1 MKNFNIKNL
10 IGVLLCIVIFFIL
23 AILKGLF
30 DSQFR
35 NYCHEI
41 QLQDV
46 VCFVPESMWIRGK
59 DDASIG
65 DYDFIIQDDNF
76 HYVICGVQLEKI
88 DQISGSGLYDIFDS
102 HSLKKY
108 EDIDELIELLQ
119 YNGNV
124 LNTITSSR
132 TIDFSDESIYL
143 IDGEGGGQYEDYK
156 TFIVA
161 KKKGDIRFLE
171 VLLYRSPTILHSYER
186 KEMYRK
192 LKVL

>member
-1 MKNFNIKNL
+1 M
-10 IGVLLCIVIFFIL
+10 
-23 AILKGLF
+23 
-30 DSQFR
+30 
-35 NYCHEI
+35 
-41 QLQDV
+41 
-46 VCFVPESMWIRGK
+46 
-59 DDASIG
+59 
-65 DYDFIIQDDNF
+65 
-76 HYVICGVQLEKI
+76 
-88 DQISGSGLYDIFDS
+88 
-102 HSLKKY
+102 
-108 EDIDELIELLQ
+108 ELTTLLQ